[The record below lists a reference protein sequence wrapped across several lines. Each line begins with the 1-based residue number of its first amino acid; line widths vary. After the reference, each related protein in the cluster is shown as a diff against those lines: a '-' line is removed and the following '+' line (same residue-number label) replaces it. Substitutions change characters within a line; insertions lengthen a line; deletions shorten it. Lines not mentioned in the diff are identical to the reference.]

1 MDWQFILF
9 LSLVPVT
16 IILVI
21 FSMVLV
27 LRWRKT
33 ERGRSLLALHGI
45 VLLWLV
51 FNTIELLATSR
62 SMTLLFAKFT
72 YVFIILTPVA
82 WLYFSLIYTGFG
94 KRARRAIPWLCIVP
108 VISIIG
114 VWTNPLH
121 HLMWQEN
128 SFRQV
133 FGFVA
138 ISHQYGP
145 LFYVHSIYSYLL
157 FFAGVGVIIYS
168 IYNGPQLFRRQ
179 LNAFMIGATLVAVYN
194 LFHVLKIFPLQKDF
208 SPILL
213 ALPGLALVFSMIRY
227 RLLEIQPMS
236 RGLLLDLLKD
246 GIVILDQE
254 QRIVDVNLS
263 FLKILGMDS
272 HHPPIGDRFEIHF
285 PRWISYVRLIKNEGV
300 VNSSFKWS
308 TVVEDESRVYK
319 ILVKETRAGMIVTFH
334 EITATEELIDQARE
348 LASRDPL
355 TGVLNRREFFK
366 RGMVAL
372 NLAIRHKRPLSIM
385 ILDIDY
391 FKRFND
397 HYGHQLG
404 DDVLV
409 VFGKY
414 CKANFRKSDI
424 LGRYGGDEF
433 IALLPETS
441 VEQAANLAR
450 RINNEVKK
458 IWKDDC
464 GVNSQL
470 GMSIGLAEVSELDQ
484 VLTLEKLIDRADRA
498 LYTAKKIG
506 RDKYSIWQ
514 RNKVIS

>member
-1 MDWQFILF
+1 
-9 LSLVPVT
+9 
-16 IILVI
+16 
-21 FSMVLV
+21 
-27 LRWRKT
+27 
-33 ERGRSLLALHGI
+33 
-45 VLLWLV
+45 
-51 FNTIELLATSR
+51 
-62 SMTLLFAKFT
+62 
-72 YVFIILTPVA
+72 
-82 WLYFSLIYTGFG
+82 
-94 KRARRAIPWLCIVP
+94 
-108 VISIIG
+108 
-114 VWTNPLH
+114 
-121 HLMWQEN
+121 
-128 SFRQV
+128 
-133 FGFVA
+133 
-138 ISHQYGP
+138 
-145 LFYVHSIYSYLL
+145 
-157 FFAGVGVIIYS
+157 
-168 IYNGPQLFRRQ
+168 
-179 LNAFMIGATLVAVYN
+179 
-194 LFHVLKIFPLQKDF
+194 
-208 SPILL
+208 
-213 ALPGLALVFSMIRY
+213 
-227 RLLEIQPMS
+227 
-236 RGLLLDLLKD
+236 
-246 GIVILDQE
+246 
-254 QRIVDVNLS
+254 
-263 FLKILGMDS
+263 
-272 HHPPIGDRFEIHF
+272 
-285 PRWISYVRLIKNEGV
+285 
-300 VNSSFKWS
+300 
-308 TVVEDESRVYK
+308 
-319 ILVKETRAGMIVTFH
+319 
-334 EITATEELIDQARE
+334 QARE